1 MTHTMLGLFNL
12 GGGEI
17 ILGLGLLVALVVIPV
32 IFIGGIILI
41 IRMTRK
47 NRCCEPALVGSP
59 VQSGK
64 S

>member
-1 MTHTMLGLFNL
+1 MTHNMLGLFNL

-17 ILGLGLLVALVVIPV
+17 ILGLGLLAVLIVVPAIV
-32 IFIGGIILI
+32 LGGIALI

-47 NRCCEPALVGSP
+47 NRGCEPASVSAQI
-59 VQSGK
+59 QSGR

>member
-1 MTHTMLGLFNL
+1 MLGLFNL

-17 ILGLGLLVALVVIPV
+17 ILGLALLAVLIVVPAIV
-32 IFIGGIILI
+32 LGGVVLI

-47 NRCCEPALVGSP
+47 NRCCEPASVPSP
-59 VQSGK
+59 IQSGR